1 MRLLN
6 KRANRH
12 STGHSN
18 FRRAI
23 QLMSGPNERRYNEN
37 NEFGGLNKKRVKTI
51 ARIRKQC

>member
-23 QLMSGPNERRYNEN
+23 QLMSGPNERR
-37 NEFGGLNKKRVKTI
+37 
-51 ARIRKQC
+51 